1 MTLVLL
7 WAGVVDLAA
16 PPAMAAEILSIR
28 NATLLQIGDQNR
40 SYGVRLACVAVDEAS
55 SKEALGWLQ
64 KHGSRGTRVNLR
76 PIGDQDGLLLARV
89 SILRSGLDLGEG
101 LVANGLATAVPCEK
115 SLP

>member
-1 MTLVLL
+1 
-7 WAGVVDLAA
+7 
-16 PPAMAAEILSIR
+16 MAAEILSIR

-55 SKEALGWLQ
+55 SKEALRWLQ

-89 SILRSGLDLGEG
+89 SILRTGLDLGEG
-101 LVANGLATAVPCEK
+101 LVADGLATAVPCEK
-115 SLP
+115 SPP